1 MSRLSNKA
9 NTLEAGSVLILA
21 LLTLLALSLMGVG
34 LSYVGT
40 SQIDIAQTQ
49 SMQDTTLSAAE
60 TGADVAVNWLK
71 GQITTA
77 IPSAPQTFTTAPLS
91 TVAPGAPLP
100 DPGASARKLLSLT
113 YSALLEPLAAGA
125 GTSGSGIGIDIS
137 NPNAIT
143 PTNYY
148 KITSTGAQGGT
159 NGVIVEII
167 VSVTPP

>member
-49 SMQDTTLSAAE
+49 STQDTTLSAAE

-100 DPGASARKLLSLT
+100 DPGATARCLSRLRPAQAPPAAASAST
-113 YSALLEPLAAGA
+113 SATRTRSPPPTTTKSPAPEPKAE
-125 GTSGSGIGIDIS
+125 
-137 NPNAIT
+137 
-143 PTNYY
+143 PT
-148 KITSTGAQGGT
+148 GL
-159 NGVIVEII
+159 
-167 VSVTPP
+167 